1 MNRVVIVGNGTS
13 VLDSPRG
20 QVIASFDEVVR
31 FNSFKIDG
39 FEEFTGT
46 KTTTWFTCNKA
57 HLEGK
62 FPRVVWHSW
71 QKDKSKDPNF
81 QMILERFPQAES
93 VGWDV
98 VEEARELAPISD
110 AFKAPSTGLLAI
122 LFFLRVV
129 DSVKIVGFDWWAT
142 EKHHYGDNEERG
154 TLHKPDIESKIVC
167 KLIGQERLT
176 FL

>member
-1 MNRVVIVGNGTS
+1 
-13 VLDSPRG
+13 
-20 QVIASFDEVVR
+20 
-31 FNSFKIDG
+31 
-39 FEEFTGT
+39 
-46 KTTTWFTCNKA
+46 
-57 HLEGK
+57 
-62 FPRVVWHSW
+62 
-71 QKDKSKDPNF
+71 
-81 QMILERFPQAES
+81 MILERFPQAES